1 MTVPF
6 ENDISECL
14 AVLNNGGLILYPT
27 DTIWGIGC
35 DAANA
40 GAVEMIYLLKNRP
53 DEKSMIVLLDDEK
66 DILKYVT
73 QPDARIFDY
82 IKGVKKPTTVIYE
95 GGIGLAPILIQ
106 QDGTVAIRITS
117 DPFCKMLINQLGKP
131 IVSSSANISGYPPPV
146 VFNDIDV
153 AIKNGVDYIVQHRQD
168 ETTPSHPS
176 SIIKWNADGSLTI
189 IRS

>member
-40 GAVEMIYLLKNRP
+40 VAVEMIYRLKKRS
-53 DEKSMIVLLDDEK
+53 DEKSMIVLLADEK
-66 DILKYVT
+66 DLLKYVT
-73 QPDARIFDY
+73 QPDPRIFDY
-82 IKGVKKPTTVIYE
+82 IKGVNKPTTVIYE
-95 GGIGLAPILIQ
+95 GGTGLAPNLIR
-106 QDGTVAIRITS
+106 QDGTVAIRVTN
-117 DPFCKMLINQLGKP
+117 DPFCRLLIKRFGKP

-146 VFNDIDV
+146 IYDDIDV
-153 AIKNGVDYIVQHRQD
+153 VIKNGVDYIVQHRRD
-168 ETTPSHPS
+168 ETTPSLPS